1 MISKHHLQCTRV
13 DYFFLNKIFRYL
25 SKKKKKKKLIKHITY
40 IFEGHNF
47 HFPFQFICQKMH
59 WRMESKTHDINLDA
73 KDIKAHIPQACKHIL
88 KGNFM

>member
-13 DYFFLNKIFRYL
+13 DYFFIIKIFRYL
-25 SKKKKKKKLIKHITY
+25 SKKKKKKKLIQHITY

-59 WRMESKTHDINLDA
+59 WRMESKATDNT
-73 KDIKAHIPQACKHIL
+73 QACKHIL